1 MTRNTQ
7 YKLII
12 YLILIISFT
21 LPAET
26 RPSSPSQP
34 AQEPGSNSGRQL
46 LLNGRIWRNK
56 HLKVSGDQFF
66 LSNTFIKGSV
76 AFNGR
81 TYRDLDLL
89 YDLADDELILRH
101 GSSPVIIMNKEMVD
115 SFTLS
120 VSGREYFF
128 INRGIDGSPLPGGYI
143 NVLYDGHTSVYVKYV
158 KKIKPLAVDGR
169 TDLFYQEHKIFIRK
183 GASLTE
189 VKGRKDLLGILG
201 LRKTEVRDL
210 LHNHG
215 YSNGMPG
222 RKDPDLFAA
231 IAVYYDSL
239 H

>member
-1 MTRNTQ
+1 MTRNSQ
-7 YKLII
+7 FKLTIF
-12 YLILIISFT
+12 LILIITFT
-21 LPAET
+21 LPSEIRASFPS
-26 RPSSPSQP
+26 RPE
-34 AQEPGSNSGRQL
+34 QEPGNPIDRQL

-66 LSNTFIKGSV
+66 FSNTFLPGSV

-81 TYRDLDLL
+81 IYSDLDLL

-101 GSSPVIIMNKEMVD
+101 GSYPVIIMNKEMVD

-128 INRGIDGSPLPGGYI
+128 INTGINGTTLPAGYI
-143 NVLYDGHTSVYVKYV
+143 NVLYNGPTSVYVKYV

-183 GASLTE
+183 GTSFSE
-189 VKGRKDLLGILG
+189 VKGRKDLLNFLG
-201 LRKTEVRDL
+201 LKKAELRDL
-210 LHNHG
+210 IHSRG

-222 RKDPDLFAA
+222 RKDPDLYAA